1 MAIPRSGE
9 IQHLALNYSKQQ
21 IGNMVLQGMITPDVG
36 TLAISRIEK
45 MSTPPAVA
53 PTQTVASQK
62 LNPNAGNPGIAGL
75 ESAPRQV
82 VQALQSLPPQGGQM
96 PEAPPVQMAEGGLTY
111 LPIRDD
117 MFDEQSYAGGGI
129 VSFAKGGKTD
139 PSAYDP
145 WYYSEPEAVLA
156 PVPKEKTLD
165 DAAIEMQAA
174 QQQFGYD
181 PTLLDRIAK
190 EERAINQKD
199 MSDLDKMNQVKILN
213 AAARGFLK
221 PGGFMRGAT
230 EAVIEAGGEAATG
243 MKAKKDLEKLNRQME
258 LSIAKEKNAL
268 ARGDAATA
276 QKAVEERQNIVYNI
290 QSKNA
295 ELVNA
300 SNIAKT
306 KAGSTAGKTAIDLRN
321 KAATIAEK
329 MFTNTYPAGSAT
341 TVLGDDPGLIQFAR
355 NVYLK
360 NALQFL
366 KTEVEPPI
374 PSATQLRT
382 MYDEYLTSTGRK
394 PGTSTT
400 KPGTST
406 TKPTT
411 TAKPAAK
418 LSGPDSLLNIPRP
431 ANIQKIMDKAAAN
444 KNPNKKY
451 ITENTD
457 EELIPHGI

>member
-75 ESAPRQV
+75 ENAPPQV

-139 PSAYDP
+139 PSEYNP
-145 WYYSEPEAVLA
+145 WYYGEEEAVLA

-190 EERAINQKD
+190 EERAISKKD
-199 MSDLDKMNQVKILN
+199 MTDLDKMNQVKMLN
-213 AAARGFLK
+213 AAARGMLT
-221 PGGFMRGAT
+221 PGGLLRGAT
-230 EAVIEAGGEAATG
+230 EAVIGAGNEGAAG
-243 MKAKKDLEKLNRQME
+243 MKAKKDLERLNRQME

-268 ARGDAATA
+268 ARGDATTA

-290 QSKNA
+290 QTKNA
-295 ELVNA
+295 ELLNA

-306 KAGSTAGKTAIDLRN
+306 KSRATLAGKEGDLN
-321 KAATIAEK
+321 SKIYDKALK
-329 MFTNTYPAGSAT
+329 DFTSSFPSGSAS
-341 TVLGDDPGLIQFAR
+341 GIFRDDPGFLQFVK
-355 NVYLK
+355 NIYLK
-360 NALQFL
+360 NAEGYIKSGNAPVIPTESQL
-366 KTEVEPPI
+366 KE
-374 PSATQLRT
+374 
-382 MYDEYLTSTGRK
+382 MYKKSG
-394 PGTSTT
+394 G
-400 KPGTST
+400 
-406 TKPTT
+406 
-411 TAKPAAK
+411 KPAAPAK
-418 LSGPDSLLNIPRP
+418 SVSSLSGENSPLAATRP
-431 ANIQKIMDKAAAN
+431 KNIQSILDKYST
-444 KNPNKKY
+444 PKY
-451 ITENTD
+451 RTTNTQ
-457 EELIPHGI
+457 EELDIPWDLAGQGLED